1 MKYIWVWF
9 KNLSEKI
16 NEKLD
21 SLSQLPRV
29 LAHQDLGQKNMILTS
44 NFQLVLIDWQFLS
57 ISGIGEDLGKCL
69 AQI

>member
-1 MKYIWVWF
+1 M
-9 KNLSEKI
+9 SEKI

>member
-1 MKYIWVWF
+1 M
-9 KNLSEKI
+9 
-16 NEKLD
+16 D